1 MTPKNKISCNVMEK
15 LRRLYEVSDP
25 DEVNRRAQELNLNP
39 VHPSS
44 QAKFKYMTFNGN
56 KMVHFGSMIPPY
68 QDYTKHH
75 DLKRRNNFRKRNA
88 RWRDAPMYSPAF
100 LSYWLLW

>member
-1 MTPKNKISCNVMEK
+1 MEK

-25 DEVNRRAQELNLNP
+25 EEVQTKAMQLHLNP

-44 QAKFKYMTFNGN
+44 QARFKYMVFDGN
-56 KMVHFGSMIPPY
+56 RMRNFGDMNY

-75 DLKRRNNFRKRNA
+75 DERRRNNFRKRNA

>member
-1 MTPKNKISCNVMEK
+1 MEK

-25 DEVNRRAQELNLNP
+25 EEVQRQAMQLNLNP

-44 QAKFKYMTFNGN
+44 QARFKYMVFDGN
-56 KMVHFGSMIPPY
+56 RMRHFGDMNY

-75 DLKRRNNFRKRNA
+75 DERRRNNFRKRNA